1 MFGDA
6 SSNEAILRARSVT
19 PKMQIDPHVEAI
31 ALPNGYGVC
40 AHIDTAREVAE
51 IHEVVFGNTTMYIR
65 A

>member
-6 SSNEAILRARSVT
+6 SSNEAMLRARSVT
-19 PKMQIDPHVEAI
+19 PKMQIDPHVGAI
-31 ALPNGYGVC
+31 AMPNGYGVC
-40 AHIDTAREVAE
+40 AHKDTARDVTA